1 MISLRSIVADAVKA
15 KATQLA
21 GKAKNALS
29 DIANDTTTAVKNV
42 GSSIVDTAK
51 EANYQ
56 LGKSISENLVE
67 PIKENLAEKGVD
79 LTKPAE

>member
-1 MISLRSIVADAVKA
+1 MAFDFITKA
-15 KATQLA
+15 IDKMVGIGV
-21 GKAKNALS
+21 GKAKNAIS

-56 LGKSISENLVE
+56 FGKSISENLVE
-67 PIKENLAEKGVD
+67 PIKANLSDKGVD

>member
-1 MISLRSIVADAVKA
+1 
-15 KATQLA
+15 
-21 GKAKNALS
+21 
-29 DIANDTTTAVKNV
+29 VKNV

-67 PIKENLAEKGVD
+67 PIKTNLAEKGVD

>member
-1 MISLRSIVADAVKA
+1 MAFDFINRAIDKMVGIGV
-15 KATQLA
+15 
-21 GKAKNALS
+21 GKAKNAIS

-67 PIKENLAEKGVD
+67 PIKTNLAEKGVD